1 MKGHVKKEIVLKGI
15 GVSPGISIGNV
26 NLIDRRRIEA
36 PAYRYVDSSQVASEI
51 KRFESAIEKS
61 KEQLH
66 KVKEMISETSAGREH
81 AYIIDAHIMILED
94 KVFIDDTFDTIN
106 KENVNAEWAL
116 KIVLKKF
123 IEIFSNIDDE
133 YLSERVSDIEHI
145 GDRILRNLMKKHH
158 ESISDIKGKVI
169 VVAHDLSPADTAQMT
184 QKKVMAFTTDIGG
197 RTSHTAIMARS
208 LEIPAVVG
216 LEDVTQKVEE
226 NGTIIIDG
234 IKGEVIINPTEATLK
249 DYQARQKKY
258 IKYEKEFRKLKDIPA
273 VSRDGKRIE
282 LLGNIEFL
290 EELPS
295 LKDHG
300 AEGVGLYRTEFL
312 YINKKEPPTEEEHL
326 QAYVKVVKALAP
338 FPVTIRTLDIGG
350 DKFLT
355 PEQISD
361 EINPAMGLRAIRFC
375 LKQIDL
381 FKTQLR
387 GILRASAYGKVKVMF
402 PMISGV
408 EELNDVKKVLE
419 EAKVELSEGGIAFD
433 KDISVGIMIE
443 VPSAA
448 IIADKLAKEVDFFS
462 IGTNDLL
469 QYSLA
474 IDRGN
479 KQVAYLYEPLHPA
492 ILRMIKYVVDAAH
505 NEGITV
511 GICGAMAGEPE
522 YALILLGLGLDL
534 LSMDAFSIP
543 KVKKL
548 IRSIDF
554 KESKK
559 IVEKA
564 LNFSTVT
571 EVKKYVENVTN
582 EALKGELQEITVLH

>member
-36 PAYRYVDSSQVASEI
+36 PAYRYVDSSRVASEI

-408 EELNDVKKVLE
+408 EELNNVKKVLE

>member
-1 MKGHVKKEIVLKGI
+1 M
-15 GVSPGISIGNV
+15 
-26 NLIDRRRIEA
+26 
-36 PAYRYVDSSQVASEI
+36 
-51 KRFESAIEKS
+51 
-61 KEQLH
+61 
-66 KVKEMISETSAGREH
+66 
-81 AYIIDAHIMILED
+81 
-94 KVFIDDTFDTIN
+94 
-106 KENVNAEWAL
+106 
-116 KIVLKKF
+116 
-123 IEIFSNIDDE
+123 
-133 YLSERVSDIEHI
+133 
-145 GDRILRNLMKKHH
+145 
-158 ESISDIKGKVI
+158 
-169 VVAHDLSPADTAQMT
+169 
-184 QKKVMAFTTDIGG
+184 
-197 RTSHTAIMARS
+197 
-208 LEIPAVVG
+208 
-216 LEDVTQKVEE
+216 
-226 NGTIIIDG
+226 
-234 IKGEVIINPTEATLK
+234 GEVIINPTEATLE
-249 DYQARQKKY
+249 DYQVRQKKY

-273 VSRDGKRIE
+273 ISKDGKRID
-282 LLGNIEFL
+282 LLGNLEFL

-326 QAYVKVVKALAP
+326 QAYIKVIKALDP

-355 PEQISD
+355 PEQVSD
-361 EINPAMGLRAIRFC
+361 EINPALGLRAIRLC

-387 GILRASAYGKVKVMF
+387 GILRASAYGKVRVMF

-408 EELNDVKKVLE
+408 EELNNVKKVFE
-419 EAKVELSEGGIAFD
+419 EVKAELSEGGIAFD
-433 KDISVGIMIE
+433 ENISVGIMIE

-474 IDRGN
+474 IDRVN
-479 KQVAYLYEPLHPA
+479 KQVSYLYEPLHPA

-534 LSMDAFSIP
+534 LSMDALSIP
-543 KVKKL
+543 KVKKI

-554 KESKK
+554 KESEK
-559 IVEKA
+559 IVERA

-571 EVKKYVENVTN
+571 EVKKYMEKVMEEV
-582 EALKGELQEITVLH
+582 LKGELQEMTVLQ

>member
-36 PAYRYVDSSQVASEI
+36 PAYRYVDSSRVASEI